1 MQKNTYQI
9 ISNYI
14 TIHNTDETK
23 MNSNY
28 KKQESSSPK
37 KRRSQSE
44 NSVRESSRSSVRDAG
59 SKSENAY
66 DFNQKKSYQMSSKS
80 NRSVSQGSRAD
91 SSKHLSNSR
100 NLDLKIDSNPMETEK
115 NNPRSKDVHQSVKT
129 QEVRSFFMPNVG
141 RSLLKKAS
149 IAHTEGNV
157 RRSSKESQP
166 EKLIFGV
173 QTLR

>member
-23 MNSNY
+23 MNSNN

-44 NSVRESSRSSVRDAG
+44 NSVKDSSRSSVGDAG

-66 DFNQKKSYQMSSKS
+66 DFPQKKTYQMSSKS
-80 NRSVSQGSRAD
+80 NRSVSQGNRAD
-91 SSKHLSNSR
+91 SSKHLSTSR
-100 NLDLKIDSNPMETEK
+100 NLDLKIDSNPIETEK
-115 NNPRSKDVHQSVKT
+115 NNLSSKDVHQSVKS

-141 RSLLKKAS
+141 RSLIKKAS

-157 RRSSKESQP
+157 RRSSK
-166 EKLIFGV
+166 
-173 QTLR
+173 